1 MEFMKKTDDEIF
13 EIANPLWVNL
23 VQASNKQDYG
33 GFTKHFSETM
43 LLGAHEIEIGK
54 QWVNNKLLSTLTE
67 EANPIGCLRRKDYIT
82 VIYKQNSTD
91 SNEYPGD
98 YLGRLVLGLED
109 DNVKVFG
116 ATIF

>member
-43 LLGAHEIEIGK
+43 L
-54 QWVNNKLLSTLTE
+54 
-67 EANPIGCLRRKDYIT
+67 
-82 VIYKQNSTD
+82 
-91 SNEYPGD
+91 
-98 YLGRLVLGLED
+98 
-109 DNVKVFG
+109 
-116 ATIF
+116 